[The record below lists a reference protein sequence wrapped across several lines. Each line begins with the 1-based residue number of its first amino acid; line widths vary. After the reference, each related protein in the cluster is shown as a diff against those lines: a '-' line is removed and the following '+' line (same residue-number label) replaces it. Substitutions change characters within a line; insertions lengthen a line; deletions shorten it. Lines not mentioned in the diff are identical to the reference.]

1 MGLTLPRLLRPR
13 LFSTLPTLL
22 RPAELRG
29 PLSSLLELLPQ
40 HLMLPSPLLL
50 MLLWPLLLLLLPLL
64 LPPGKLSSPPSSST
78 LDTLCSTGWTKQGW
92 TLPLLSSLLKSLIRV
107 LNIVGGERK

>member
-1 MGLTLPRLLRPR
+1 MGLLLLTLPRLLRPR
-13 LFSTLPTLL
+13 LLSTLPTLL

-40 HLMLPSPLLL
+40 HLMLPLPQLL
-50 MLLWPLLLLLLPLL
+50 MLLLPLL
-64 LPPGKLSSPPSSST
+64 LSPGKLSSPPSSST

>member
-1 MGLTLPRLLRPR
+1 MGSPLLPSTMLLLLLLPSTPELPLLLLLTLPRLLRPR
-13 LFSTLPTLL
+13 LLSTLLTLL
-22 RPAELRG
+22 RPV
-29 PLSSLLELLPQ
+29 
-40 HLMLPSPLLL
+40 
-50 MLLWPLLLLLLPLL
+50 LLLLLPLL